1 MGRTDDARNIGFI
14 TILND
19 DDDNKERLQRLNDDM
34 RMRFSTNDV
43 SMELVSGVGLLVS
56 MNSLNSLDV
65 CSRWR
70 DREKECACAVM

>member
-19 DDDNKERLQRLNDDM
+19 DDDNKERLQRPNDDM
-34 RMRFSTNDV
+34 RMRFSSNDV

-65 CSRWR
+65 CSRRR